1 MVNAN
6 PPEVPDIMSA
16 VPAHDAPQQLAAPT
30 SLDRSESSSTMDL
43 YRAAIGPVNTAY
55 YEALFSRFEAS
66 DRAGPSWNW
75 AAAFLTFNWMAFR
88 QLWGA
93 ALAYIGALVGASLLI
108 FGIGRLVFQF
118 SSTVQIALVGLLG
131 LVSVLVPGLFGNALM
146 HAACRKRMSAALAA
160 NTTVPEACAMLTLQ
174 SSSRM
179 RGVWLAIINLAL
191 VGGAIGLKMVLPDAT
206 QLPLN
211 TPKVIDARNLAQ
223 GKVADFSAKPEPL
236 ASAPAVLAASAPASA
251 SASAP
256 ASTPGSPTAP
266 ASTSTSSPAST
277 AAPSPAP
284 AASLPKAAASS
295 PVLPAQATPP
305 SAPASAALQTQPK
318 ASAVPAPKPAPVAS
332 TPAKAASQTSVPVP
346 LPKLKPAAAPKATP
360 GASAAA
366 SEKKFLV
373 NAGLFADE
381 NNARNA
387 HTKLVDAALPAYKQE
402 IKGTKGKFTRV
413 RVGPFETRVEAE
425 TAAEKIRSLGL
436 DAEVAQP

>member
-1 MVNAN
+1 
-6 PPEVPDIMSA
+6 
-16 VPAHDAPQQLAAPT
+16 
-30 SLDRSESSSTMDL
+30 
-43 YRAAIGPVNTAY
+43 
-55 YEALFSRFEAS
+55 
-66 DRAGPSWNW
+66 
-75 AAAFLTFNWMAFR
+75 
-88 QLWGA
+88 
-93 ALAYIGALVGASLLI
+93 
-108 FGIGRLVFQF
+108 
-118 SSTVQIALVGLLG
+118 
-131 LVSVLVPGLFGNALM
+131 
-146 HAACRKRMSAALAA
+146 MSAALAA

-179 RGVWLAIINLAL
+179 RGVWLVIINLAL

-211 TPKVIDARNLAQ
+211 TPKVNDARNLAQ
-223 GKVADFSAKPEPL
+223 GKVADFSAKPEPV
-236 ASAPAVLAASAPASA
+236 ASAPTVLAASAPASAPASA

-256 ASTPGSPTAP
+256 ASPSVP
-266 ASTSTSSPAST
+266 ASSPAST
-277 AAPSPAP
+277 AASSPAS
-284 AASLPKAAASS
+284 AASLPKGAPSS
-295 PVLPAQATPP
+295 V
-305 SAPASAALQTQPK
+305 APAPQQA
-318 ASAVPAPKPAPVAS
+318 APKPAPAAS

-346 LPKLKPAAAPKATP
+346 VPLPKPKPSAAPKP
-360 GASAAA
+360 PPSASAAA